1 MNQHVLGIDW
11 GTTNRRA
18 YLVDARGHCL
28 RSHSDDRGMLAERG
42 RFAASLE
49 SLRYAMEVPAATPVI
64 MSGMVGSAQGWRE
77 APYLGCEVPLAELPR
92 HLVPVPDAP
101 GQVAIVP
108 GYCQREGSIDVMRGE
123 ETQLL
128 GAQVLGL
135 GDGWVVLPGTHSK
148 WVLLEG
154 GRIRRFATYM
164 TGELFASLS
173 KDGTLAALIGAADA
187 RDDAAA
193 FEAGLRLAQDK
204 APLTHSLFTVRA
216 RVVSGAMPAACAR
229 SFASGLLIGAEFAA
243 AIDGGSAP
251 ARLSLLGS
259 DALVARYRTAAA
271 HFGIAAA
278 SFDPDAVYCAALSTF
293 I

>member
-1 MNQHVLGIDW
+1 MNQQVLGVDW

-18 YLVDARGHCL
+18 YLVDAQGKCL
-28 RSHSDDRGMLAERG
+28 QRHADDRGMLAERG
-42 RFAASLE
+42 RFAQ
-49 SLRYAMEVPAATPVI
+49 SLRNLLHTLGIAPDTRVI

-77 APYLGCEVPLAELPR
+77 APYLDTTVPLAELPR
-92 HLVPVPDAP
+92 HVVPLPETHA
-101 GQVAIVP
+101 AIVP

-128 GAQVLGL
+128 GALALGQ

-148 WVLLEG
+148 WVLLSG
-154 GRIRRFATYM
+154 GRVQRLATYM

-173 KDGTLAALIGAADA
+173 KDGTLSALIAAPDA

-193 FEAGLRLAQDK
+193 FQAGLDLARER

-229 SFASGLLIGAEFAA
+229 SFASGLLIGSEFVA
-243 AIDGGSAP
+243 AIDDGRAP
-251 ARLSLLGS
+251 AALSLVGS
-259 DALVARYRTAAA
+259 DALVGRYRAAA
-271 HFGIAAA
+271 SHFGVSVN
-278 SFDPDAVYCAALSTF
+278 SFDPDAVYCAALAKF